1 MHRAIALTTRYASH
15 AGIATAVRN
24 RITALMIV
32 GAVIVPATV
41 SADSQV
47 TQILTNVKGLLQTVL
62 QILITFAFVVFI
74 WGIVKLILAGGNP
87 QQAAQAKKTILY
99 GIIGIAVMA
108 SIAGI
113 VALLQAYF
121 GIPGGGSIKIP
132 QF

>member
-1 MHRAIALTTRYASH
+1 
-15 AGIATAVRN
+15 
-24 RITALMIV
+24 MIV

-41 SADSQV
+41 SADSQL
-47 TQILTNVKGLLQTVL
+47 TQILTSVQGLLQTVL

-74 WGIVKLILAGGNP
+74 WGIVKLISAGGNP

-99 GIIGIAVMA
+99 GIIGIAVIA

-113 VALLQAYF
+113 IAFIQTYF
-121 GIPGGGSIKIP
+121 GISGGGSIKIP